1 MHAHNTPRNE
11 NFYSVAYWFLGIC
24 NEIFI
29 CSLIYQLQLVLNFT
43 SACVALYGNSLGR
56 QQELMKKLAK
66 PENLKSSHANSSL
79 LFITLLGACLC
90 RSEKNCAR
98 PI

>member
-29 CSLIYQLQLVLNFT
+29 CSLIYQLHHEASLVPVSSN
-43 SACVALYGNSLGR
+43 SACANLVFYLYFFVSSLFFYISHVLVIYSLGR
-56 QQELMKKLAK
+56 QK
-66 PENLKSSHANSSL
+66 P
-79 LFITLLGACLC
+79 
-90 RSEKNCAR
+90 
-98 PI
+98 